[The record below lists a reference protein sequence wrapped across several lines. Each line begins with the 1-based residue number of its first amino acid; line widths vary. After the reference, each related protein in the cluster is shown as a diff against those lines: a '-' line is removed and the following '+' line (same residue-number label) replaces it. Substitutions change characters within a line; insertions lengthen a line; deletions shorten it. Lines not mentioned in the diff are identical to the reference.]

1 MPKNDKIRHI
11 SNFINIYNQSQGYV
25 KVEAMASVKI
35 KLKKRS
41 DIVKFQFLYS
51 LHQHLGWARSNK
63 EIPEEIS
70 IFTTDDLIRE
80 NKRVVLSI
88 GKWVRLELF

>member
-35 KLKKRS
+35 KLKKR
-41 DIVKFQFLYS
+41 YC
-51 LHQHLGWARSNK
+51 
-63 EIPEEIS
+63 
-70 IFTTDDLIRE
+70 
-80 NKRVVLSI
+80 
-88 GKWVRLELF
+88 

>member
-35 KLKKRS
+35 KLKKTQAIRTRFINQIS
-41 DIVKFQFLYS
+41 SPIKKSLSEKGLNFEIKGRPKSIYS
-51 LHQHLGWARSNK
+51 IWNKMEKKNYFGWSCC
-63 EIPEEIS
+63 
-70 IFTTDDLIRE
+70 FT
-80 NKRVVLSI
+80 
-88 GKWVRLELF
+88 